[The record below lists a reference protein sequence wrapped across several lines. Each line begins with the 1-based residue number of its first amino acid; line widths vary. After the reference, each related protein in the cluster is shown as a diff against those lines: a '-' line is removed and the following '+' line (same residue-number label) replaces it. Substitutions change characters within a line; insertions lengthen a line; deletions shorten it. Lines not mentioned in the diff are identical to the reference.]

1 MPGTGKTSTI
11 AFTVRT
17 LVAMGKS
24 VLLTA
29 YTHSAVDNILFK
41 LQENGVPFLR
51 LGNFTQVF
59 CMNMDCMYRCI
70 YVFCLLIL
78 QLHLYDDYLVWFG
91 CLKIGE

>member
-59 CMNMDCMYRCI
+59 CMCI
-70 YVFCLLIL
+70 YVCVCVNVDCL
-78 QLHLYDDYLVWFG
+78 Y
-91 CLKIGE
+91 